1 MVFHILHTDIT
12 PPESMNYPFCYEP
25 DSLSMLAV
33 EGVKSYILSHPEWLP
48 LLQEGKMFG
57 VLVVEKKHEDV
68 KDGKMRKAVELGFL
82 AAYSGQVDILEGED
96 YFVPPV
102 FDYLQPDGY
111 FKNEENE
118 ISRINQNICILE
130 NGIYSDNS
138 VYNEHIVNRGI
149 YPDIASLKLERKS
162 RSQALQRWL
171 FSHFVML
178 NANGE
183 KRNLLDI
190 FSETPLKFPPSG
202 AGECCAP
209 KLLQYAY
216 LHNLRPVRIAEFW
229 WGDSPRKEIRHH
241 LHFYPACRGRCL
253 PILTFMM
260 QGLDVEEDPQQTYG
274 HGELRV
280 VYEDENIIVVDKPSG
295 MLSVPGKLSRMSV
308 QSLLQQKNPAVFL
321 CHRLDM
327 DTSGLIVA
335 AKDELTY
342 KHIQKQFLE
351 RTVKKRYRAIVIPKD
366 ADRFHIGDKGTIDLP
381 LASNYMERPCQIVD
395 FENGKRAITEW
406 RVETIINI
414 QSLENNFQSSENN
427 FQSSEINQEVSLLL
441 IPHTGRTHQLR
452 VHCASPLGLN
462 SPIKGDP
469 LYGQR
474 SDRLHLYA
482 VYLEFTH
489 PATGERMRF
498 SLSSC
503 L

>member
-1 MVFHILHTDIT
+1 MTFHILHTDIT

-25 DSLSMLAV
+25 DSLSLLAV
-33 EGVKSYILSHPEWLP
+33 EGVKSYILAHPDWFP
-48 LLQEGKMFG
+48 VLQEGKMFG
-57 VLVVEKKHEDV
+57 VLVVEKN
-68 KDGKMRKAVELGFL
+68 GKIGYL
-82 AAYSGQVDILEGED
+82 AAYSGQIDNLEGD
-96 YFVPPV
+96 DFFVPPV

-111 FKNEENE
+111 FKREEAE
-118 ISRINQNICILE
+118 ITHINYNIIRWE
-130 NGIYSDNS
+130 SGEDNVS
-138 VYNEHIVNRGI
+138 IDVIDNQ
-149 YPDIASLKLERKS
+149 KTERKS
-162 RSQALQRWL
+162 RSQALQHWL

-190 FSETPLKFPPSG
+190 FSDTPLKFPPSG

-216 LHNLRPVRIAEFW
+216 LNGLRPVRIAEFW
-229 WGDSPRKEIRHH
+229 WGDSPKKEIRHH

-253 PILTFMM
+253 PILSFMM
-260 QGLDVEEDPQQTYG
+260 QGLNVEDDPQRTYG
-274 HGELRV
+274 HGELKMI
-280 VYEDENIIVVDKPSG
+280 YEDDHIIVVDKPSG
-295 MLSVPGKLSRMSV
+295 MLSVPGKLSRTSV
-308 QSLLQQKNPAVFL
+308 QSLLQEKNPDILL

-335 AKDELTY
+335 AKDEATY
-342 KHIQKQFLE
+342 KHIQKQFLD

-366 ADRFHIGDKGTIDLP
+366 TNRFHIGDKGTIDLP
-381 LASNYMERPCQIVD
+381 LASDYMERPCQIVD

-406 RVETIINI
+406 RVESIIN
-414 QSLENNFQSSENN
+414 NQSS
-427 FQSSEINQEVSLLL
+427 INQEVTLLL

-474 SDRLHLYA
+474 ADRLHLYA

-498 SLSSC
+498 Q
-503 L
+503 

>member
-1 MVFHILHTDIT
+1 
-12 PPESMNYPFCYEP
+12 MNYPFCYEP

-68 KDGKMRKAVELGFL
+68 KDGKVRKAVELGFL

-130 NGIYSDNS
+130 NGIYSDNT

-149 YPDIASLKLERKS
+149 YPDIDSLKLERKS

-216 LHNLRPVRIAEFW
+216 LHGLRPVRIAEFW

-260 QGLDVEEDPQQTYG
+260 QGLNVEEDPQQTYG
-274 HGELRV
+274 HGKLRV
-280 VYEDENIIVVDKPSG
+280 VYEDEHIIVVDKPSG

-308 QSLLQQKNPAVFL
+308 QSLLQQENPAVLL

-381 LASNYMERPCQIVD
+381 LASDYIERPCQIVD

-406 RVETIINI
+406 RVETIIN
-414 QSLENNFQSSENN
+414 FQSSD
-427 FQSSEINQEVSLLL
+427 INQEVSLLL
-441 IPHTGRTHQLR
+441 VPHTGRTHQLR
-452 VHCASPLGLN
+452 VHCASQLGLN

>member
-1 MVFHILHTDIT
+1 MTFHILHTDIT
-12 PPESMNYPFCYEP
+12 PPELMNYPFCYEP
-25 DSLSMLAV
+25 DSLSLLAV
-33 EGVKSYILSHPEWLP
+33 EGVKSYILAHPDWFP
-48 LLQEGKMFG
+48 VLQEGKMFG
-57 VLVVEKKHEDV
+57 VLVVEKN
-68 KDGKMRKAVELGFL
+68 GKIGYL
-82 AAYSGQVDILEGED
+82 AAYSGQIDNLEGD
-96 YFVPPV
+96 DFFVPPV

-111 FKNEENE
+111 FKREEAE
-118 ISRINQNICILE
+118 ITHINYNIIRWE
-130 NGIYSDNS
+130 SGEDNVS
-138 VYNEHIVNRGI
+138 IDVIDNQ
-149 YPDIASLKLERKS
+149 KTERKS
-162 RSQALQRWL
+162 RSQALQHWL
-171 FSHFVML
+171 FSHFIML

-190 FSETPLKFPPSG
+190 FCETPLKFPPSG

-216 LHNLRPVRIAEFW
+216 LNGLRPVRIAEFW
-229 WGDSPRKEIRHH
+229 WGDSPKKEIRHH

-253 PILTFMM
+253 PILSFMM
-260 QGLDVEEDPQQTYG
+260 QGLNVEDDPQRTYG
-274 HGELRV
+274 HGELKMI
-280 VYEDENIIVVDKPSG
+280 YEDDHIIVVDKPSG
-295 MLSVPGKLSRMSV
+295 MLSVPGKLSRTSV
-308 QSLLQQKNPAVFL
+308 QSLLQEKNPDILL

-335 AKDELTY
+335 AKDEATY
-342 KHIQKQFLE
+342 KHIQKQFLD

-366 ADRFHIGDKGTIDLP
+366 TNRFHIGDKGTIDLP
-381 LASNYMERPCQIVD
+381 LASDYMERPCQIVD

-406 RVETIINI
+406 RVESIINH
-414 QSLENNFQSSENN
+414 QSS
-427 FQSSEINQEVSLLL
+427 INQEVTLLL

-474 SDRLHLYA
+474 ADRLHLYA

-498 SLSSC
+498 SL

>member
-1 MVFHILHTDIT
+1 MTFHILHTDIT

-25 DSLSMLAV
+25 DSLSLLAV
-33 EGVKSYILSHPEWLP
+33 EGVKSYILAHPDWFP
-48 LLQEGKMFG
+48 VLQEGKMFG
-57 VLVVEKKHEDV
+57 VLVVEKN
-68 KDGKMRKAVELGFL
+68 GKIGYL
-82 AAYSGQVDILEGED
+82 AAYSGQIDNLEGD
-96 YFVPPV
+96 DFFVPPV

-111 FKNEENE
+111 FKREEAE
-118 ISRINQNICILE
+118 ITHINYNIIRWE
-130 NGIYSDNS
+130 SGEDNVS
-138 VYNEHIVNRGI
+138 IDVIDNQ
-149 YPDIASLKLERKS
+149 KTERKS
-162 RSQALQRWL
+162 RSQALQHWL
-171 FSHFVML
+171 FSHFIML

-190 FSETPLKFPPSG
+190 FSDTPLKFPPSG

-216 LHNLRPVRIAEFW
+216 LNGLRPVRIAEFW
-229 WGDSPRKEIRHH
+229 WGDSPKKEIRHH

-253 PILTFMM
+253 PILSFMM
-260 QGLDVEEDPQQTYG
+260 QGLNVEDDPQRTYG
-274 HGELRV
+274 HGELKMI
-280 VYEDENIIVVDKPSG
+280 YEDDHIIVVDKPSG
-295 MLSVPGKLSRMSV
+295 MLSVPGKLSRTSV
-308 QSLLQQKNPAVFL
+308 QSLLQEKNSDILL

-335 AKDELTY
+335 AKDEATY
-342 KHIQKQFLE
+342 KHIQKQFLD

-366 ADRFHIGDKGTIDLP
+366 TNRFHIGDKGTIDLP
-381 LASNYMERPCQIVD
+381 LASDYMERPCQIVD

-406 RVETIINI
+406 RVESIIN
-414 QSLENNFQSSENN
+414 NQSS
-427 FQSSEINQEVSLLL
+427 INQEVTLLL

-474 SDRLHLYA
+474 ADRLHLYA

-498 SLSSC
+498 Q
-503 L
+503 

>member
-1 MVFHILHTDIT
+1 MTFHILHTDIT

-25 DSLSMLAV
+25 DSLSLLAV
-33 EGVKSYILSHPEWLP
+33 EGVKSYILAHPDWLP
-48 LLQEGKMFG
+48 VLQEGKMFG
-57 VLVVEKKHEDV
+57 VLVVEKN
-68 KDGKMRKAVELGFL
+68 GKIGYL
-82 AAYSGQVDILEGED
+82 AAYSGQIDNLEGD
-96 YFVPPV
+96 DFFVPPV

-111 FKNEENE
+111 FKREEAE
-118 ISRINQNICILE
+118 ITHINYNIIRWE
-130 NGIYSDNS
+130 SGEDNVS
-138 VYNEHIVNRGI
+138 IDVIDNQ
-149 YPDIASLKLERKS
+149 KTERKS
-162 RSQALQRWL
+162 RSQALQHWL

-190 FSETPLKFPPSG
+190 FSDTPLKFPPSG

-216 LHNLRPVRIAEFW
+216 LNGLRPVRIAEFW
-229 WGDSPRKEIRHH
+229 WGESPKKEIRHH

-253 PILTFMM
+253 PILSFMM
-260 QGLDVEEDPQQTYG
+260 QGLNVEDDPQRTYG
-274 HGELRV
+274 HGELKMI
-280 VYEDENIIVVDKPSG
+280 YEDDHIIVVDKPSG
-295 MLSVPGKLSRMSV
+295 MLSVPGKLSRTSV
-308 QSLLQQKNPAVFL
+308 QSLLQEKNPDILL

-335 AKDELTY
+335 AKDEATY
-342 KHIQKQFLE
+342 KHIQKQFLD

-366 ADRFHIGDKGTIDLP
+366 TNRFHIGDKGTIDLP
-381 LASNYMERPCQIVD
+381 LASDYMERPCQIVD

-406 RVETIINI
+406 RVESIINH
-414 QSLENNFQSSENN
+414 QSSVISN
-427 FQSSEINQEVSLLL
+427 QSSTINHQSSINQEVTLLL

-474 SDRLHLYA
+474 ADRLHLYA

-498 SLSSC
+498 Q
-503 L
+503 

>member
-1 MVFHILHTDIT
+1 M
-12 PPESMNYPFCYEP
+12 
-25 DSLSMLAV
+25 
-33 EGVKSYILSHPEWLP
+33 
-48 LLQEGKMFG
+48 
-57 VLVVEKKHEDV
+57 
-68 KDGKMRKAVELGFL
+68 
-82 AAYSGQVDILEGED
+82 
-96 YFVPPV
+96 PPV

-111 FKNEENE
+111 FKNEEKE

-130 NGIYSDNS
+130 NGIYSDNT

-149 YPDIASLKLERKS
+149 YPDIDSLKLERKS

-216 LHNLRPVRIAEFW
+216 LHGLRPVRIAEFW
-229 WGDSPRKEIRHH
+229 WGNSPRKEIRHH

-274 HGELRV
+274 HGELRA
-280 VYEDENIIVVDKPSG
+280 VYEDEHIIVVDKPSG

-308 QSLLQQKNPAVFL
+308 QSLLQQKNPAVLL

-335 AKDELTY
+335 AKDEHTY

-381 LASNYMERPCQIVD
+381 LASDYMERPCQIVD

-406 RVETIINI
+406 RVETIIN
-414 QSLENNFQSSENN
+414 LH
-427 FQSSEINQEVSLLL
+427 SSEINQEVSLLL
-441 IPHTGRTHQLR
+441 VPHTGRTHQLR

>member
-1 MVFHILHTDIT
+1 MTFHILHTDIT

-25 DSLSMLAV
+25 DSLSLLAV
-33 EGVKSYILSHPEWLP
+33 EGVKSYILAHPDWFP
-48 LLQEGKMFG
+48 VLQEGKMFG
-57 VLVVEKKHEDV
+57 VLVVEKN
-68 KDGKMRKAVELGFL
+68 GKIGYL
-82 AAYSGQVDILEGED
+82 AAYSGQIDNLEGD
-96 YFVPPV
+96 DFFVPPV

-111 FKNEENE
+111 FKREEAE
-118 ISRINQNICILE
+118 ITHINYNIIRWE
-130 NGIYSDNS
+130 SGEDNVS
-138 VYNEHIVNRGI
+138 IDVIDNQ
-149 YPDIASLKLERKS
+149 KTERKS
-162 RSQALQRWL
+162 RSQALQHWL
-171 FSHFVML
+171 FSHFIML

-190 FSETPLKFPPSG
+190 FSDTPLKFPPSG

-216 LHNLRPVRIAEFW
+216 LNGLRPVRIAEFW
-229 WGDSPRKEIRHH
+229 WGDSPKKEIRHH

-253 PILTFMM
+253 PILSFMM
-260 QGLDVEEDPQQTYG
+260 QGLNVEDDPQRTYG
-274 HGELRV
+274 HGELKMI
-280 VYEDENIIVVDKPSG
+280 YEDDHIIVVDKPSG
-295 MLSVPGKLSRMSV
+295 MLSVPGKLSRTSV
-308 QSLLQQKNPAVFL
+308 QSLLQEKNPDILL

-335 AKDELTY
+335 AKNEATY
-342 KHIQKQFLE
+342 KHIQKQFLD

-366 ADRFHIGDKGTIDLP
+366 TNRFHIGDKGTIDLP
-381 LASNYMERPCQIVD
+381 LASDYMERPCQIVD

-406 RVETIINI
+406 RVESIIN
-414 QSLENNFQSSENN
+414 NQSS
-427 FQSSEINQEVSLLL
+427 INQEVTLLL

-474 SDRLHLYA
+474 ADRLHLYA

-498 SLSSC
+498 Q
-503 L
+503 

>member
-1 MVFHILHTDIT
+1 MTFHILHTDIT

-25 DSLSMLAV
+25 DSLSLLAV
-33 EGVKSYILSHPEWLP
+33 EGVKSYILAHPDWFP
-48 LLQEGKMFG
+48 VLQEGKMFG
-57 VLVVEKKHEDV
+57 VLVVEKN
-68 KDGKMRKAVELGFL
+68 GKIGYL
-82 AAYSGQVDILEGED
+82 AAYSGQIDNLEGD
-96 YFVPPV
+96 DFFVPPV

-111 FKNEENE
+111 FKREEAE
-118 ISRINQNICILE
+118 ITHINYNIIRWE
-130 NGIYSDNS
+130 SGEDNVS
-138 VYNEHIVNRGI
+138 IDVIDNQ
-149 YPDIASLKLERKS
+149 KTERKS
-162 RSQALQRWL
+162 RSQALQHWL
-171 FSHFVML
+171 FSHFIML

-190 FSETPLKFPPSG
+190 FCETPLKFPPSG

-216 LHNLRPVRIAEFW
+216 LNGLRPVRIAEFW
-229 WGDSPRKEIRHH
+229 WGDSPKKEIRHH

-253 PILTFMM
+253 PILSFMM
-260 QGLDVEEDPQQTYG
+260 QGLNVEDDPQRTYG
-274 HGELRV
+274 HGELKMI
-280 VYEDENIIVVDKPSG
+280 YEDDHIIVVDKPSG
-295 MLSVPGKLSRMSV
+295 MLSVPGKLSRTSV
-308 QSLLQQKNPAVFL
+308 QSLLQEKNPDILL

-335 AKDELTY
+335 AKDEATY
-342 KHIQKQFLE
+342 KHIQKQFLD

-366 ADRFHIGDKGTIDLP
+366 TNRFHIGDKGTIDLP
-381 LASNYMERPCQIVD
+381 LASDYMERPCQIVD

-406 RVETIINI
+406 RVESIINH
-414 QSLENNFQSSENN
+414 QSS
-427 FQSSEINQEVSLLL
+427 INQEVTLLL

-474 SDRLHLYA
+474 ADRLHLYA

-498 SLSSC
+498 Q
-503 L
+503 

>member
-1 MVFHILHTDIT
+1 
-12 PPESMNYPFCYEP
+12 MNYPFCYEP
-25 DSLSMLAV
+25 DSLSLLAV
-33 EGVKSYILSHPEWLP
+33 EGVKSYILAHPDWFP
-48 LLQEGKMFG
+48 VLQEGKMFG
-57 VLVVEKKHEDV
+57 VLVVEKN
-68 KDGKMRKAVELGFL
+68 GKIGYL
-82 AAYSGQVDILEGED
+82 AAYSGQIDNLEGD
-96 YFVPPV
+96 DFFVPPV

-111 FKNEENE
+111 FKREEAE
-118 ISRINQNICILE
+118 ITHINYNIIRWE
-130 NGIYSDNS
+130 SGEDNVS
-138 VYNEHIVNRGI
+138 IDVIDNQ
-149 YPDIASLKLERKS
+149 KTERKS
-162 RSQALQRWL
+162 RSQALQHWL

-190 FSETPLKFPPSG
+190 FSDTPLKFPPSG

-216 LHNLRPVRIAEFW
+216 LNGLRPVRIAEFW
-229 WGDSPRKEIRHH
+229 WGDSPKKEIRHH

-253 PILTFMM
+253 PILSFMM
-260 QGLDVEEDPQQTYG
+260 QGLNVEDDPQRTYG
-274 HGELRV
+274 HGELKMI
-280 VYEDENIIVVDKPSG
+280 YEDDHIIVVDKSSG
-295 MLSVPGKLSRMSV
+295 MLSVPGKLSRTSV
-308 QSLLQQKNPAVFL
+308 QSLLQEKNPDILL

-335 AKDELTY
+335 AKDEATY
-342 KHIQKQFLE
+342 KHIQKQFLD

-366 ADRFHIGDKGTIDLP
+366 TNRFHIGDKGTIDLP
-381 LASNYMERPCQIVD
+381 LASDYMERPCQIVD

-406 RVETIINI
+406 RVESIINH
-414 QSLENNFQSSENN
+414 QSS
-427 FQSSEINQEVSLLL
+427 INQEVTLLL

-474 SDRLHLYA
+474 ADRLHLYA

-498 SLSSC
+498 Q
-503 L
+503 

>member
-1 MVFHILHTDIT
+1 
-12 PPESMNYPFCYEP
+12 MNYPFCYEP

-68 KDGKMRKAVELGFL
+68 KDGKVRKAVELGFL

-111 FKNEENE
+111 FKNEEKE

-130 NGIYSDNS
+130 NGIYSDNT

-149 YPDIASLKLERKS
+149 YPDIDSLKLERKS

-280 VYEDENIIVVDKPSG
+280 VYEDEHIIVVDKPSG

-308 QSLLQQKNPAVFL
+308 QSLLQQKNPAVLL

-351 RTVKKRYRAIVIPKD
+351 HTVKKRYRAIVIPKD

-381 LASNYMERPCQIVD
+381 LASDYMERPCQIVD

-406 RVETIINI
+406 RVETIIN
-414 QSLENNFQSSENN
+414 LQSSENN
-427 FQSSEINQEVSLLL
+427 FQSSEINHHSSEINQEVSLFLV
-441 IPHTGRTHQLR
+441 PHTGRTHQLR

-474 SDRLHLYA
+474 SDCLHLYA

>member
-1 MVFHILHTDIT
+1 MTFHILHTDIT

-25 DSLSMLAV
+25 DSLSLLAV
-33 EGVKSYILSHPEWLP
+33 EGVKSYILAHPDWFP
-48 LLQEGKMFG
+48 VLQEGKMFG
-57 VLVVEKKHEDV
+57 VLVVEKN
-68 KDGKMRKAVELGFL
+68 GKIGYL
-82 AAYSGQVDILEGED
+82 AAYSGQIDNLEGD
-96 YFVPPV
+96 DFFVPPV

-111 FKNEENE
+111 FKREEAE
-118 ISRINQNICILE
+118 ITHINYNIIRWE
-130 NGIYSDNS
+130 SGEDNVS
-138 VYNEHIVNRGI
+138 IDVIDNQ
-149 YPDIASLKLERKS
+149 KTERKS
-162 RSQALQRWL
+162 RSQALQHWL

-190 FSETPLKFPPSG
+190 FSDTPLKFPPSG

-216 LHNLRPVRIAEFW
+216 LNGLRPVRIAEFW
-229 WGDSPRKEIRHH
+229 WGDSPKKEIRHH

-253 PILTFMM
+253 PILSFMM
-260 QGLDVEEDPQQTYG
+260 QGLNVEDDPQRTYG
-274 HGELRV
+274 HGELKMI
-280 VYEDENIIVVDKPSG
+280 YEDDHIIVVDKPSG
-295 MLSVPGKLSRMSV
+295 MLSVPGKLSRTSV
-308 QSLLQQKNPAVFL
+308 QSLLQEKNPDILL

-335 AKDELTY
+335 AKNEATY
-342 KHIQKQFLE
+342 KHIQKQFLD

-366 ADRFHIGDKGTIDLP
+366 TNRFHIGDKGTIDLP
-381 LASNYMERPCQIVD
+381 LASDYMERPCQIVD

-406 RVETIINI
+406 RVESIIN
-414 QSLENNFQSSENN
+414 NQSS
-427 FQSSEINQEVSLLL
+427 INQEVTLLL

-474 SDRLHLYA
+474 ADRLHLYA

-498 SLSSC
+498 Q
-503 L
+503 

>member
-1 MVFHILHTDIT
+1 
-12 PPESMNYPFCYEP
+12 MNYPFCYEP

-68 KDGKMRKAVELGFL
+68 KDGKVRKAVELGFL

-130 NGIYSDNS
+130 NGIYSDNT

-149 YPDIASLKLERKS
+149 YPDIDSLKLERKS

-216 LHNLRPVRIAEFW
+216 LHGLRPVRIAEFW

-280 VYEDENIIVVDKPSG
+280 VYEDEHIIVVDKPSG

-308 QSLLQQKNPAVFL
+308 QSLLQQKNPAVLL

-366 ADRFHIGDKGTIDLP
+366 ADCFHIGDKGTIDLP
-381 LASNYMERPCQIVD
+381 LASDYMERPCQIVD

-406 RVETIINI
+406 RVETIINL
-414 QSLENNFQSSENN
+414 QSSENNFQSSENN
-427 FQSSEINQEVSLLL
+427 FQSSEINHHSSEINQEVSLLL

-452 VHCASPLGLN
+452 VHCASPFGLN

>member
-1 MVFHILHTDIT
+1 
-12 PPESMNYPFCYEP
+12 MNYPFCYEP

-68 KDGKMRKAVELGFL
+68 KDGKVRKAVELGFL

-149 YPDIASLKLERKS
+149 YPDIDSLKLERKS

-209 KLLQYAY
+209 KLLQYAH
-216 LHNLRPVRIAEFW
+216 LHGLRPVRIAEFW

-280 VYEDENIIVVDKPSG
+280 VYEDEHIIVVDKPSG

-308 QSLLQQKNPAVFL
+308 QSLLQQKNPAVLL

-381 LASNYMERPCQIVD
+381 LASDYMERPCQIVD

-406 RVETIINI
+406 RVETIINL
-414 QSLENNFQSSENN
+414 QSSENNFQSSEINHH
-427 FQSSEINQEVSLLL
+427 SSEINQEVSLLL

-498 SLSSC
+498 SLSSHSFS
-503 L
+503 LIYS

>member
-1 MVFHILHTDIT
+1 
-12 PPESMNYPFCYEP
+12 
-25 DSLSMLAV
+25 
-33 EGVKSYILSHPEWLP
+33 
-48 LLQEGKMFG
+48 
-57 VLVVEKKHEDV
+57 
-68 KDGKMRKAVELGFL
+68 
-82 AAYSGQVDILEGED
+82 
-96 YFVPPV
+96 
-102 FDYLQPDGY
+102 
-111 FKNEENE
+111 
-118 ISRINQNICILE
+118 
-130 NGIYSDNS
+130 
-138 VYNEHIVNRGI
+138 
-149 YPDIASLKLERKS
+149 
-162 RSQALQRWL
+162 
-171 FSHFVML
+171 
-178 NANGE
+178 
-183 KRNLLDI
+183 
-190 FSETPLKFPPSG
+190 
-202 AGECCAP
+202 
-209 KLLQYAY
+209 
-216 LHNLRPVRIAEFW
+216 
-229 WGDSPRKEIRHH
+229 
-241 LHFYPACRGRCL
+241 
-253 PILTFMM
+253 
-260 QGLDVEEDPQQTYG
+260 
-274 HGELRV
+274 
-280 VYEDENIIVVDKPSG
+280 
-295 MLSVPGKLSRMSV
+295 MSV
-308 QSLLQQKNPAVFL
+308 QSLLQQKNPAVLL

-381 LASNYMERPCQIVD
+381 LASDYMERPCQIVD

-406 RVETIINI
+406 RVETIIN
-414 QSLENNFQSSENN
+414 LQSSENN

>member
-1 MVFHILHTDIT
+1 
-12 PPESMNYPFCYEP
+12 MNYPFCYEP

-68 KDGKMRKAVELGFL
+68 KDGKVRKAVELGFL

-111 FKNEENE
+111 FKNEEKE

-130 NGIYSDNS
+130 NGIYSDNT
-138 VYNEHIVNRGI
+138 VYNEHIVNRGL
-149 YPDIASLKLERKS
+149 YPDIDSLKLERKS

-216 LHNLRPVRIAEFW
+216 LHGLRPVRIAEFW

-274 HGELRV
+274 HGELRA
-280 VYEDENIIVVDKPSG
+280 VYEDEHIIVVDKPSG

-308 QSLLQQKNPAVFL
+308 QSLLQQKNPAVLL

-381 LASNYMERPCQIVD
+381 LASDYMERPCQIVD

-406 RVETIINI
+406 RVETIIN
-414 QSLENNFQSSENN
+414 LQSSENN
-427 FQSSEINQEVSLLL
+427 LQSSEINHHSSEINQEVSLLL
-441 IPHTGRTHQLR
+441 VPHTGRTHQLR

>member
-1 MVFHILHTDIT
+1 MTFHILHTDIT

-25 DSLSMLAV
+25 DSLSLLAV
-33 EGVKSYILSHPEWLP
+33 EGVKSYILAHPDWFP
-48 LLQEGKMFG
+48 VLQEGKMFG
-57 VLVVEKKHEDV
+57 VLVVEKN
-68 KDGKMRKAVELGFL
+68 GKIGYL
-82 AAYSGQVDILEGED
+82 AAYSGQIDNLEGD
-96 YFVPPV
+96 DFFVPPV

-111 FKNEENE
+111 FKREEAE
-118 ISRINQNICILE
+118 ITHINYNIIRWE
-130 NGIYSDNS
+130 SGEDNVS
-138 VYNEHIVNRGI
+138 IDVIDNQ
-149 YPDIASLKLERKS
+149 KTERKS
-162 RSQALQRWL
+162 RSQALQHWL
-171 FSHFVML
+171 FSHFIML

-190 FSETPLKFPPSG
+190 FSDTPLKFPPSG

-216 LHNLRPVRIAEFW
+216 LNGLRPVRIAEFW
-229 WGDSPRKEIRHH
+229 WGDSPKKEIRHH

-253 PILTFMM
+253 PILSFMM
-260 QGLDVEEDPQQTYG
+260 QGLNVEDDPQRTYG
-274 HGELRV
+274 HGELKMI
-280 VYEDENIIVVDKPSG
+280 YEDDHIIVVDKPSG
-295 MLSVPGKLSRMSV
+295 MLSVPGKLSRTSV
-308 QSLLQQKNPAVFL
+308 QSLLQEKNPDILL

-335 AKDELTY
+335 AKDEATY
-342 KHIQKQFLE
+342 KHIQKQFLD

-366 ADRFHIGDKGTIDLP
+366 TNRFHIGDKGTIDLP
-381 LASNYMERPCQIVD
+381 LASDYMERPCQIVD

-406 RVETIINI
+406 RVESIIN
-414 QSLENNFQSSENN
+414 NQSS
-427 FQSSEINQEVSLLL
+427 INQEVTLLL

-474 SDRLHLYA
+474 ADRLHLYA

-498 SLSSC
+498 Q
-503 L
+503 

>member
-1 MVFHILHTDIT
+1 MTFHILHTDIT

-25 DSLSMLAV
+25 DSLSLLAV
-33 EGVKSYILSHPEWLP
+33 EGVKSYILAHPDWFP
-48 LLQEGKMFG
+48 VLQEGKMFG
-57 VLVVEKKHEDV
+57 VLVVEKN
-68 KDGKMRKAVELGFL
+68 GKIGYL
-82 AAYSGQVDILEGED
+82 AAYSGQIDNLEGD
-96 YFVPPV
+96 DFFVPPV

-111 FKNEENE
+111 FKREEAE
-118 ISRINQNICILE
+118 ITHINYNIIRWE
-130 NGIYSDNS
+130 SGEDNVS
-138 VYNEHIVNRGI
+138 IDVIDNQ
-149 YPDIASLKLERKS
+149 KTERKS
-162 RSQALQRWL
+162 RSQALQHWL
-171 FSHFVML
+171 FSHFIML

-190 FSETPLKFPPSG
+190 FCETPLKFPPSG

-216 LHNLRPVRIAEFW
+216 LNGLRPVRIAEFW
-229 WGDSPRKEIRHH
+229 WGDSPKKEIRHH
-241 LHFYPACRGRCL
+241 LHFYPACRGRYL
-253 PILTFMM
+253 PILSFMM
-260 QGLDVEEDPQQTYG
+260 QGLNVEDDPQRTYG
-274 HGELRV
+274 HGELKMI
-280 VYEDENIIVVDKPSG
+280 YEDDHIIFVDKPSG
-295 MLSVPGKLSRMSV
+295 RLSVPGKLSRTSV
-308 QSLLQQKNPAVFL
+308 QSLLQEKNPDILL

-335 AKDELTY
+335 AKDEATY
-342 KHIQKQFLE
+342 KHIQKQFLD

-366 ADRFHIGDKGTIDLP
+366 TNRFHIGDKGTIDLP
-381 LASNYMERPCQIVD
+381 LASDYMERPCQIVD

-406 RVETIINI
+406 RVESVIN
-414 QSLENNFQSSENN
+414 NQSSVINN
-427 FQSSEINQEVSLLL
+427 QSSINQEVILLL

-474 SDRLHLYA
+474 ADRLHLYA

-498 SLSSC
+498 Q
-503 L
+503 